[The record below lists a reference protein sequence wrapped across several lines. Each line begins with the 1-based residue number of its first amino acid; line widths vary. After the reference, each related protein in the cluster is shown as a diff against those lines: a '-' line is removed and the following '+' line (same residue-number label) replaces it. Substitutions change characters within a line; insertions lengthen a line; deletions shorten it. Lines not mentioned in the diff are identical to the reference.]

1 MLLDPSYDYHGMPE
15 EVMADLEELGMM
27 VAREVEAAAP
37 STYQFDCY
45 TIEN

>member
-1 MLLDPSYDYHGMPE
+1 MPE
-15 EVMADLEELGMM
+15 EVMADQDEDWKELGMK

-37 STYQFDCY
+37 STYQLDCY